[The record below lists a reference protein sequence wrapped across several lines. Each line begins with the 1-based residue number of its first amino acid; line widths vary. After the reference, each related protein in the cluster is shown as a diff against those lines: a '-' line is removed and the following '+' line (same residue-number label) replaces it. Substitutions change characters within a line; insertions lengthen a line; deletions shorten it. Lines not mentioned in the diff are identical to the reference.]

1 MPIVFAGLVGLLLG
15 AALAWFASPL
25 LVGVGASADV
35 VLGAGVLL
43 GAGAGASSR
52 TMVEVRGDPRGLGA
66 IMLSRPFGVVLAFAG
81 FVWLPV
87 VGYFVAFHPDWSY
100 LYLVPHRQVPSAIDL
115 TLVLLAGGAVLL
127 GFLAAVGPVRK
138 RHFASLMALVV
149 VPGALVVLALPFCAK
164 RLTVSG
170 TYAQFHG
177 DFGTEPI
184 SSSLLGKGVLLMG
197 IILAAGVGWTLLSLS
212 RMASETT
219 R

>member
-1 MPIVFAGLVGLLLG
+1 MPIVFAGLVGILLG

-25 LVGVGASADV
+25 LVGAGTGPSAGSRMIVDV
-35 VLGAGVLL
+35 TGDA
-43 GAGAGASSR
+43 
-52 TMVEVRGDPRGLGA
+52 RGPGA
-66 IMLSRPFGVVLAFAG
+66 ILLSRPFGVVLAFAG

-127 GFLAAVGPVRK
+127 GFWAAVGPVRK
-138 RHFASLMALVV
+138 RHFASLMALVA
-149 VPGALVVLALPFCAK
+149 VPGALVILALPFCAQ
-164 RLTVSG
+164 RLAVSG

-197 IILAAGVGWTLLSLS
+197 IILAAGVGWTLRSLS
-212 RMASETT
+212 RMASESTG
-219 R
+219 

>member
-25 LVGVGASADV
+25 LVGSA
-35 VLGAGVLL
+35 GT
-43 GAGAGASSR
+43 GAGAATSSFAGR
-52 TMVEVRGDPRGLGA
+52 AVADARGPAA
-66 IMLSRPFGVVLAFAG
+66 ILLSRPFAVVLAFAG

-127 GFLAAVGPVRK
+127 GFWAAVGPVRK
-138 RHFASLMALVV
+138 RHFASLLALVA
-149 VPGALVVLALPFCAK
+149 VPSALVVLALPFCAR
-164 RLTVSG
+164 RLAVSG

-197 IILAAGVGWTLLSLS
+197 IILAAGVGWTLRSLS
-212 RMASETT
+212 RMASESTG
-219 R
+219 

>member
-25 LVGVGASADV
+25 LLSVGASAD
-35 VLGAGVLL
+35 
-43 GAGAGASSR
+43 ASSR
-52 TMVEVRGDPRGLGA
+52 ARALAELPGEGRGLGA
-66 IMLSRPFGVVLAFAG
+66 ILLSRPFAVVLAFAG

-115 TLVLLAGGAVLL
+115 VLVLLAGGTVVF
-127 GFLAAVGPVRK
+127 GFCAAVGPVRK
-138 RHFASLMALVV
+138 RHFASLMGLVA
-149 VPGALVVLALPFCAK
+149 VPGALVVLALPLCAR
-164 RLTVSG
+164 RLAVSG

-184 SSSLLGKGVLLMG
+184 GSSLLGKGVLLMG
-197 IILAAGVGWTLLSLS
+197 VILAAGVGWTLRSLS
-212 RMASETT
+212 RMAADNAG
-219 R
+219 